1 MNTISPDRSGPL
13 ALFSQRLEGVAGAE
27 RQQAVAALHR
37 VGLPSRRVEAWK
49 YTALRALGQ
58 TSLAAPAATYDVTA
72 ARAVLDDVLA
82 AQDTLAGLP
91 RLVFVNG
98 RHAPELSAL
107 PEAVKVTFFVDT
119 PRFGT
124 AAAPDRDPLVAL
136 NTALA
141 EDGAQIQVEA
151 GVDAGALLLLS
162 IGLGGQDSTFSFHP
176 RHAVVLEA
184 GARLALL
191 CVQAGQGAYFHN
203 PVTDISVGNGAAL
216 EHVTLQLEGDAAV
229 SLGTVYANVAGE
241 GVYDSFALGVDGL
254 LLRHEVHARLGASR
268 AAVHVNGV
276 QRLGT
281 TQVGDMT
288 SVITHAAPDCISRQ
302 TVRNVLDGHAR
313 GVFQGKVLVEQ
324 IAQKTDGYQMNQ
336 ALLLSPD
343 AEIDAKPELEIY
355 ADDVRCSHGATVG
368 ALDDEQLFY
377 LRSRGVPEAQA
388 RQMLIEAFLD
398 ETLALIAHEGA
409 QALCRAMLARKG
421 GAGASA

>member
-13 ALFSQRLEGVAGAE
+13 ALFSQRFEGIAGVE
-27 RQQAVAALHR
+27 RQQAVAALQR

-98 RHAPELSAL
+98 RHAPELSVL
-107 PEAVKVTFFVDT
+107 PEGVKVTFFADT

-162 IGLGGQDSTFSFHP
+162 IGLGGQDITFSFHP
-176 RHAVVLEA
+176 RHAVALA
-184 GARLALL
+184 SDARLALL

-229 SLGTVYANVAGE
+229 SLGTVYANVTRE

-268 AAVHVNGV
+268 ATVHVNGV
-276 QRLGT
+276 QRLGA

-421 GAGASA
+421 GAGESA

>member
-1 MNTISPDRSGPL
+1 VNTISPDRSGPL
-13 ALFSQRLEGVAGAE
+13 ALFSQRFEGIAGAE
-27 RQQAVAALHR
+27 RQQAVAALQR

-82 AQDTLAGLP
+82 AQDTLGGLP

-98 RHAPELSAL
+98 RHAPGLSIL
-107 PEAVKVTFFVDT
+107 PEGANVTFFADT

-162 IGLGGQDSTFSFHP
+162 IGLGAQDGMFSFHP
-176 RHAVVLEA
+176 RHAIALEA
-184 GARLALL
+184 GSRLALL

-203 PVTDISVGNGAAL
+203 PVTDVSVGSGAAL
-216 EHVTLQLEGDAAV
+216 EHVTLQLEGDGAV
-229 SLGTVYANVAGE
+229 SLGTVYANVAHE

-268 AAVHVNGV
+268 ATVHVNGV
-276 QRLGT
+276 QRLGA

-288 SVITHAAPDCISRQ
+288 SVITHAAPDCVSRQ

-343 AEIDAKPELEIY
+343 AEIDTKPELEIY

-377 LRSRGVPEAQA
+377 MRSRGVPEAEA

-398 ETLALIAHEGA
+398 ETLALITHEGA
-409 QALCRAMLARKG
+409 QALCRAVLARKG
-421 GAGASA
+421 SAGESA

>member
-1 MNTISPDRSGPL
+1 MISPDRSGPL
-13 ALFSQRLEGVAGAE
+13 NLFTSRLEGITGAE
-27 RQQAVAALHR
+27 RQQAVAALQR
-37 VGLPSRRVEAWK
+37 AGLPTRRVEAWK

-58 TSLAAPAATYDVTA
+58 SSLSAPAALYDAKA
-72 ARAVLDDVLA
+72 ARAVLDDVLS
-82 AQDTLAGLP
+82 AQDSLASLP

-98 RHAPELSAL
+98 RHAPELSVL
-107 PEAVKVTFFVDT
+107 PKAVTVTFFADT

-151 GVDAGALLLLS
+151 GVDGGALVLLS
-162 IGLGGQDSTFSFHP
+162 IGLGVQGSAFSFHP
-176 RHAVVLEA
+176 RHAVTLA
-184 GARLALL
+184 SDARLELI

-203 PVTDISVGNGAAL
+203 PVTDISVGSGAAL
-216 EHVTLQLEGDAAV
+216 EHVTLQLEGAEAAG
-229 SLGTVYANVAGE
+229 LGTVYADVASE

-276 QRLGT
+276 QRLGGS
-281 TQVGDMT
+281 QVGDMT

-388 RQMLIEAFLD
+388 RQILIEAFLD
-398 ETLALIAHEGA
+398 ETLGLISHAGA
-409 QALCRAMLARKG
+409 QALCRAMLTRKG
-421 GAGASA
+421 AAGESA

>member
-13 ALFSQRLEGVAGAE
+13 ALFSQRLEGLAGAE
-27 RQQAVAALHR
+27 RQQAVAALQR
-37 VGLPSRRVEAWK
+37 AGLPTRRVEAWK
-49 YTALRALGQ
+49 YTALRVLGQ
-58 TSLAAPAATYDVTA
+58 TSLSAPAATYDAAA
-72 ARAVLDDVLA
+72 ARAALDHVLA
-82 AQDTLAGLP
+82 AQDGLANQP

-98 RHAPELSAL
+98 RHAPDLSVA
-107 PEAVKVTFFVDT
+107 PKGVKVTFFADT
-119 PRFGT
+119 PRFGN

-141 EDGAQIQVEA
+141 EDGANIQVEA
-151 GVDAGALLLLS
+151 GVDGGTLLLVS
-162 IGLGGQDSTFSFHP
+162 IGLGGQALTFSFHP

-184 GARLALL
+184 GARLTLV

-203 PVTDISVGNGAAL
+203 PVTDIRVGAAAAL
-216 EHVTLQLEGDAAV
+216 EHVTLQLEGAEAV
-229 SLGTVYANVAGE
+229 GLGTVYADVERE

-276 QRLGT
+276 QRLGGA
-281 TQVGDMT
+281 QVGDMT
-288 SVITHAAPDCISRQ
+288 SIITHAAPDCISRQ

-377 LRSRGVPEAQA
+377 LRSRGVPDAQA
-388 RQMLIEAFLD
+388 RQMLIEAFVD
-398 ETLALIAHEGA
+398 ETLGLIAHEGA
-409 QALCRAMLARKG
+409 QALCRAMLTRKG
-421 GAGASA
+421 GAGESA